1 MVADSTVFVTGAS
14 QGLGREIAIAF
25 ADEGANVVLA
35 ARSDGIYETE
45 DLIDAPERTLT
56 VETDVTDPD
65 SVENAIDE
73 TIETFGGLD
82 CLVNNAGIAGP
93 TAPLE
98 ETTDDEWLETLDVN
112 VVGVARVTR
121 AAAPHLRESERGS
134 VVNISSIGGKRPYAN
149 RGPYAASKMGLIG
162 VTRALA
168 AEFGDDGVTVNA
180 ICPGPVEGERI
191 RGVFERQA
199 EEAGVPVEAVEG
211 EVRES
216 LMIDDLVPPEEVADM
231 AVHLASAAS
240 RHVTGQDINVSSG
253 GAWY

>member
-1 MVADSTVFVTGAS
+1 MVADTTVFVTGAS
-14 QGLGREIAIAF
+14 QGLGREIAVAF
-25 ADEGANVVLA
+25 AEAGANVVLA
-35 ARSDGIYETE
+35 ARSDGIYETAE
-45 DLIDAPERTLT
+45 LIDAPERTLA
-56 VETDVTDPD
+56 VETDVTEPD
-65 SVENAIDE
+65 SVADAVDE

-121 AAAPHLRESERGS
+121 EAAPHLRESERGS

-199 EEAGVPVEAVEG
+199 EAAGVPVEAVEG
-211 EVRES
+211 EVLDS
-216 LMIDDLVPPEEVADM
+216 LMIEELVPPEEVADM
-231 AVHLASAAS
+231 AVHLASEAS

>member
-14 QGLGREIAIAF
+14 QGLGREIAVAF
-25 ADEGANVVLA
+25 ADEGANVALA
-35 ARSDGIYETE
+35 ARSDGIYETAE
-45 DLIDAPERTLT
+45 LIDAPDRTLA
-56 VETDVTDPD
+56 VETDVTDSE
-65 SVENAIDE
+65 SVADAIAATVDA
-73 TIETFGGLD
+73 FGGLD

-93 TAPLE
+93 TAPIE

-121 AAAPHLRESERGS
+121 EAAPHLRSSERGS
-134 VVNISSIGGKRPYAN
+134 VINISSIGGKRPYAN
-149 RGPYAASKMGLIG
+149 RTPYAASKMGLIG
-162 VTRALA
+162 MTRALA
-168 AEFGDDGVTVNA
+168 AEFGDDDVPVNA
-180 ICPGPVEGERI
+180 ICPGPVEGDRI

-211 EVRES
+211 EVLES
-216 LMIDDLVPPEEVADM
+216 LMIDELVPPEEVAEL
-231 AVHLASAAS
+231 AVHLASADS

>member
-1 MVADSTVFVTGAS
+1 MVADTTALVTGAS
-14 QGLGREIAIAF
+14 QGLGREIAVAF
-25 ADEGANVVLA
+25 ADAGANVVLA
-35 ARSDGIYETE
+35 ARSDGIYETAE
-45 DLIDAPERTLT
+45 EIDAPDRTLA
-56 VETDVTDPD
+56 VETDVTDPG
-65 SVENAIDE
+65 SVADAVDE
-73 TIETFGGLD
+73 TVETFGGLD

-121 AAAPHLRESERGS
+121 EAAPHLRESERGS

-149 RGPYAASKMGLIG
+149 RTPYAASKMGLIG
-162 VTRALA
+162 VTRAMA

-191 RGVFERQA
+191 RNVFERQA
-199 EEAGVPVEAVEG
+199 EEAGVPAEAVEG
-211 EVRES
+211 EVVDR
-216 LMIDDLVPPEEVADM
+216 LMVEELVPPEEVAEL
-231 AVHLASAAS
+231 AVHLASANS

>member
-14 QGLGREIAIAF
+14 QGLGREIAVAF
-25 ADEGANVVLA
+25 ADRGANVVLA

-45 DLIDAPERTLT
+45 ALADAPDRTLAL
-56 VETDVTDPD
+56 ETDVTDSE
-65 SVENAIDE
+65 SVADAIDE
-73 TIETFGGLD
+73 TVEAFGGLD

-93 TAPLE
+93 TAPVE
-98 ETTDDEWLETLDVN
+98 GTIDDEWLETLDVN

-121 AAAPHLRESERGS
+121 RAAPHLRESDQGS
-134 VVNISSIGGKRPYAN
+134 IVNISSIGGKRPYAN
-149 RGPYAASKMGLIG
+149 RTPYAASKMGVIG
-162 VTRALA
+162 LTRALA

-180 ICPGPVEGERI
+180 ICPGPVEGDRI
-191 RGVFERQA
+191 RNVFERQA
-199 EEAGVPVEAVEG
+199 EQNDVAAADVEA

-216 LMIDDLVPPEEVADM
+216 LTLDELVPPAEVAELC
-231 AVHLASAAS
+231 VHLAGADS

>member
-1 MVADSTVFVTGAS
+1 MVANATVFVTGAS
-14 QGLGREIAIAF
+14 QGLGREIAVAF
-25 ADEGANVVLA
+25 ANEGANVVLA
-35 ARSDGIYETE
+35 ARSDGIYETAE
-45 DLIDAPERTLT
+45 EIGAPDRTLA
-56 VETDVTDPD
+56 VETDVTDPE
-65 SVENAIDE
+65 SVADAIDE
-73 TIETFGGLD
+73 TVATFGGLD

-121 AAAPHLRESERGS
+121 EAAPHLRESERGS

-149 RGPYAASKMGLIG
+149 RTPYAASKMGLIG
-162 VTRALA
+162 VTRAMA
-168 AEFGDDGVTVNA
+168 AEFGDDGITVNA
-180 ICPGPVEGERI
+180 ICPGPVEGDRI

-211 EVRES
+211 DVLES
-216 LMIDDLVPPEEVADM
+216 LMIDDLVPPEEVAEL
-231 AVHLASAAS
+231 AVHLASSDS

>member
-14 QGLGREIAIAF
+14 QGLGREIATAF
-25 ADEGANVVLA
+25 ADEGADVALA
-35 ARSDGIYETE
+35 ARSDGIYETAAQ
-45 DLIDAPERTLT
+45 IDVPDRTLAI
-56 VETDVTDPD
+56 ETDVTDPE
-65 SVENAIDE
+65 SVADAIDE
-73 TIETFGGLD
+73 TVDTFGGLD

-98 ETTDDEWLETLDVN
+98 ETTDGEWLETLDVN

-121 AAAPHLRESERGS
+121 EAAPHLRESEQGS
-134 VVNISSIGGKRPYAN
+134 VINISSIGGKRPYAN

-199 EEAGVPVEAVEG
+199 EAAGVPAEAVEE
-211 EVRES
+211 EVLES
-216 LMIDDLVPPEEVADM
+216 LMIDELVPPEEVADM
-231 AVHLASAAS
+231 AVHLASEAS